1 MDNIKVQTVVE
12 GEASESDEDEE
23 VSSIMRNEGQAN
35 ESSQKGVC
43 ANIIVSLSV
52 LCRPLVFIE

>member
-43 ANIIVSLSV
+43 AL
-52 LCRPLVFIE
+52 